1 MKRKPN
7 KSHKFIKLQC
17 SPSNKTKKYSCYS
30 DTQLKNLQTMW
41 NARHPDSIINTND
54 PNQIWNELK
63 HYFKNTCNKESCW
76 LKQFAIN
83 SNNEIYESFAP
94 KSPKEWK
101 KNPNEWLSSTDITDV
116 MKQYE
121 KKYKCFDFI
130 GPSPIDFDKKVNI
143 APKDF
148 DAKLMEGECVW
159 DELCKFDLK
168 KQIANGKHKIGFI
181 FNTDPHDKDGEHW
194 VSMFVNIKLK
204 TIFYFDSAGDKVKP
218 EIKQL
223 ADRIIEQG
231 KGVNID
237 FTFDQNHPFE
247 HQQGG
252 TECGIYSLY
261 FIAHML
267 EDKTNAKYLKT
278 HVLSD
283 KYMEKFRKIFFNT
296 DL

>member
-7 KSHKFIKLQC
+7 KSQKFIKLKC

-30 DTQLKNLQTMW
+30 DIQLQNLKKIW
-41 NARHPDSIINTND
+41 NARHPDTIIKSNN
-54 PNQIWNELK
+54 PSEIWKELK
-63 HYFKNTCNKESCW
+63 TYFNSTCNKESCW

-83 SNNEIYESFAP
+83 SGDEMYQSFAP
-94 KSPKEWK
+94 KSPDEWK
-101 KNPNEWLSSTDITDV
+101 KNPNEWLSSVDITDV

-130 GPSPIDFDKKVNI
+130 GPSPIDFDKELLNGK
-143 APKDF
+143 
-148 DAKLMEGECVW
+148 CVW
-159 DELCKFDLK
+159 DELCKIDLK
-168 KQIANGKHKIGFI
+168 KQIENEKTKIGMI
-181 FNTDPHDKDGEHW
+181 FNTDPHNKDGEHW

-218 EIKQL
+218 QIKAL
-223 ADRIIEQG
+223 ADRLIEQG
-231 KGVNID
+231 KMHNID
-237 FTFDQNHPFE
+237 FVFDQNHPFE

>member
-1 MKRKPN
+1 MKRKLN
-7 KSHKFIKLQC
+7 RSQKFIKLQC

-30 DTQLKNLQTMW
+30 DVQLQNLKKMW
-41 NARHPDSIINTND
+41 NARHPDKIIQSND
-54 PNQIWNELK
+54 SAQIWKSLK
-63 HYFKNTCNKESCW
+63 TYFKSTCNKESCW
-76 LKQFAIN
+76 LKSFAIR
-83 SNNEIYESFAP
+83 SSDEIYESFAP
-94 KSPKEWK
+94 KSPDEWK
-101 KNPNEWLSSTDITDV
+101 INPNEWLSSVDITNV

-130 GPSPIDFDKKVNI
+130 GPSPIDFDT
-143 APKDF
+143 
-148 DAKLMEGECVW
+148 KLLRGECVW
-159 DELCKFDLK
+159 DELCNFDLK
-168 KQIANGKHKIGFI
+168 KQMARGKTKIGMI
-181 FNTDPHDKDGEHW
+181 FNTDPHNKDGEHW

-204 TIFYFDSAGDKVKP
+204 TIFYFDSAGDEVKP
-218 EIKQL
+218 EIKAL

-231 KGVNID
+231 KMQNIG
-237 FTFDQNHPFE
+237 FLFDQNHPFE

-267 EDKTNAKYLKT
+267 EDKTNAQYLKT

-283 KYMEKFRKIFFNT
+283 KYIEKFRKIFFNT